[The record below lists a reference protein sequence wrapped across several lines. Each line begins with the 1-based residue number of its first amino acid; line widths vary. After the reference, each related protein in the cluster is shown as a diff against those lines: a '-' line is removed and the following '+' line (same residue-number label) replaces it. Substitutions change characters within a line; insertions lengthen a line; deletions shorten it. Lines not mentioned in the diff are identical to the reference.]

1 MQRVSITHEAKAIV
15 TSGSDEKH
23 LQVWKC
29 DLSSGAVS
37 KGPVLSMRHP
47 SLAFECNNGA
57 NGEDG
62 LVVLSVS
69 ESGVADMWNLKTITE
84 EEVTPTK
91 VTVRAS
97 KGDMDLQNSGI
108 ASRLLIMAARLH
120 HLDTEGRV
128 TALIVY
134 GSPECP
140 RFSLVDVSNP
150 GEDIVITAD
159 DETKKTSEIV
169 QGNGKLFW
177 GFS

>member
-29 DLSSGAVS
+29 DLSTGAVS

-57 NGEDG
+57 DGEDG

-69 ESGVADMWNLKTITE
+69 ESGVANVWNLKAIT

-91 VTVRAS
+91 VTVKAS
-97 KGDMDLQNSGI
+97 IGDMDLQNSGI
-108 ASRLLIMAARLH
+108 AGRLLIMAARLH
-120 HLDTEGRV
+120 CLDTEGRV

-134 GSPECP
+134 GSPDYP

-159 DETKKTSEIV
+159 DETKNTSEIV
-169 QGNGKLFW
+169 QGNGKLFG